1 MGGIIREALG
11 LLTII
16 CLFCVDA
23 NGQTVSTVAGPFNG
37 SGGVKIGPDKKIY
50 IADFGQSLSNAN
62 GRQILTFTH
71 KDSLEV
77 FVSSGLLGASG
88 NDFNE
93 AGDLFQSNIAL
104 NRISRIKPDGTV
116 SAFTA
121 AGIVQPVGIL
131 VHEDGNMYI
140 CNCGD
145 NSIRKIDENGVGTDF
160 ARGTPLFCPNGI
172 TQDDDGHIYI
182 SNFSNGRVVKI
193 DESGRMSVLVNL
205 PGGNNGHLTFA
216 NGVLYV
222 CSHGDSKIFE
232 VKLDGSYRVLAGS
245 GIRGNADGNF
255 NEAQFSRPN
264 GIVATAN
271 GDTLYLNS
279 SVPVTDVGGR
289 PLNPSLLRMITG
301 VRDFT
306 LNHSEIAD
314 HEFDVRLR
322 RRTSDNLVIEVASK
336 KAQEVKLGLFDDMGR
351 VILVIDRF
359 NILSGIHEYELDVPN
374 HSHRMIILDLTS
386 EKGRK
391 TFKLF

>member
-1 MGGIIREALG
+1 MGRAIRETVRILAIF
-11 LLTII
+11 LLSYSTISAQE
-16 CLFCVDA
+16 V
-23 NGQTVSTVAGPFNG
+23 TTVAGPFNG
-37 SGGVKIGPDKKIY
+37 SGGVKIGPDKKVY

-62 GRQILTFTH
+62 GRQILTFSH
-71 KDSLEV
+71 EDSLQV

-93 AGDLFQSNIAL
+93 NGDLLQSNIAL
-104 NRISRIKPDGTV
+104 NRISRIKSDGSV
-116 SAFTA
+116 SAFSA
-121 AGIVQPVGIL
+121 VGIVQPVGIL
-131 VHEDGNMYI
+131 VHEEGNIFI

-145 NSIRKIDENGVGTDF
+145 NSIRRLNENGVGSDF
-160 ARGTPLFCPNGI
+160 ARGSPLFCPNGI
-172 TQDDDGHIYI
+172 TQDNVGNIYV

-193 DESGRMSVLVNL
+193 DENGKMSVLVDL

-245 GIRGNADGNF
+245 GIRGIADGSF
-255 NEAQFSRPN
+255 LEAQFSRPN
-264 GIVATAN
+264 GIVATKS

-279 SVPVTDVGGR
+279 SVPVTDAGGR

-306 LNHSEIAD
+306 LSADRLEVHTLEVRRVQKMSDRLIVEIFSD
-314 HEFDVRLR
+314 KPQQVQLNIHDDLG
-322 RRTSDNLVIEVASK
+322 RTLLAV
-336 KAQEVKLGLFDDMGR
+336 
-351 VILVIDRF
+351 DRF
-359 NILSGIHEYELDVPN
+359 QIMSGSHEYNMEVVD
-374 HSHRMIILDLTS
+374 HSHRMIILDVTS
-386 EKGRK
+386 DQGRK